1 MPRFEIPDV
10 DLSQYSN
17 RQLAGP
23 VLGALAVAIVVL
35 AVWTLTTG
43 FPVTPGLEFTGGTEL
58 TIETA
63 ASQADVE
70 AAFDTEVVEIRGV
83 ATASDEYIV
92 TFQDAN
98 MTQARAEGELT
109 DPDTPLDAEFTIT
122 AVQTTSPSFGESTQ
136 ILALQAVAAAFV
148 LMSIVVF
155 ALFRSVVPS
164 VAVVLSAFTDIAVP
178 AALMN
183 LLGIELSLGTVAA
196 LLMLIGYSVDSDILL
211 ANHVL
216 RRSGSFYE
224 SVDRAMQTGV
234 TMTVTSISA
243 MTVMAIVSYLFG
255 IDLLTAIGTVLVFGL
270 VTDLTTTYMMNVS
283 LLRWY
288 KFERGAR

>member
-1 MPRFEIPDV
+1 MPRFEIPEV

-23 VLGALAVAIVVL
+23 VFGALGAALLILAAM
-35 AVWTLTTG
+35 TLITG
-43 FPVTPGLEFTGGTEL
+43 SPVTPGIEFTGGTEV
-58 TIETA
+58 TIQTS
-63 ASQADVE
+63 ASQAEIDE
-70 AAFDTEVVEIRGV
+70 AFDTEVSSIRPI
-83 ATASDEYIV
+83 ASEGDAYIV
-92 TFQDAN
+92 TFQDDGL
-98 MTQARAEGELT
+98 TQQQAAEELT
-109 DPDTPLDAEFTIT
+109 DDTPLGADFDIQ
-122 AVQTTSPSFGESTQ
+122 AVQSTTASFGESTQ
-136 ILALQAVAAAFV
+136 RLALQAVAAAFV
-148 LMSIVVF
+148 LMSVVVF
-155 ALFRSVVPS
+155 LLFRTFVPS
-164 VAVVLSAFTDIAVP
+164 AAVVLSALTDIAVP

-183 LLGIELSLGTVAA
+183 LFGIKLSLGTVAA

-243 MTVMAIVSYLFG
+243 MAVMSVVSWLFG
-255 IDLLTAIGTVLVFGL
+255 IELLTAIGTVLVFGL
-270 VTDLTTTYMMNVS
+270 LTDLATTYMMNVS

-288 KFERGAR
+288 VYEGVAR

>member
-1 MPRFEIPDV
+1 MPRFEIPEV

-23 VLGALAVAIVVL
+23 VLGALAVALLLLV
-35 AVWTLTTG
+35 AWTAFTG
-43 FPVTPGLEFTGGTEL
+43 SPVTPGIEFTGGTEL
-58 TIETA
+58 TIQTS
-63 ASQADVE
+63 ASQDE
-70 AAFDTEVVEIRGV
+70 LREAFDTEVVAIRPI
-83 ATASDEYIV
+83 ASQGDAYIV
-92 TFQDAN
+92 TFQDADL
-98 MTQARAEGELT
+98 TQQRAQEELT
-109 DPDTPLDAEFTIT
+109 DDSPLGADFNIQ
-122 AVQTTSPSFGESTQ
+122 AVQSTSPSFGESTQ
-136 ILALQAVAAAFV
+136 RLALQAVAAAFV
-148 LMSIVVF
+148 LMSVVVF
-155 ALFRSVVPS
+155 LLFRTVVPS
-164 VAVVLSAFTDIAVP
+164 AAVVLSALTDIAVP

-183 LLGIELSLGTVAA
+183 LLGIKLSLGTVAA

-243 MTVMAIVSYLFG
+243 MTVMALVSWLFG
-255 IDLLTAIGTVLVFGL
+255 IELLTAIGTVLVLGL

-288 KFERGAR
+288 VYEGVAR

>member
-1 MPRFEIPDV
+1 MPRFEIPEV

-23 VLGALAVAIVVL
+23 VFGALAVALLILV
-35 AVWTLTTG
+35 AWTAFTG
-43 FPVTPGLEFTGGTEL
+43 SPVTPGIEFTGGTEL
-58 TIETA
+58 TIQTS
-63 ASQADVE
+63 ASQGQIE
-70 AAFDTEVVEIRGV
+70 TAFDTEVASIRPI
-83 ATASDEYIV
+83 ATQGDAYIV
-92 TFQDAN
+92 TFQDDS
-98 MTQARAEGELT
+98 MTQQRAQQELT
-109 DPDTPLDAEFTIT
+109 DDTPLNADFDIQS
-122 AVQTTSPSFGESTQ
+122 VQSTSASFGTSTQ
-136 ILALQAVAAAFV
+136 RLALQAVGAAFV

-155 ALFRSVVPS
+155 LLFRTFVPS
-164 VAVVLSAFTDIAVP
+164 AAVVLSALTDIAVP

-183 LLGIELSLGTVAA
+183 LIGIKLSLGTVAA

-234 TMTVTSISA
+234 TMTVTSIAA
-243 MTVMAIVSYLFG
+243 MTVMAIVSWLFG
-255 IDLLTAIGTVLVFGL
+255 IELLTAIGTVLVLGL
-270 VTDLTTTYMMNVS
+270 LTDLTTTYMMNVS

-288 KFERGAR
+288 VYEGVAR

>member
-1 MPRFEIPDV
+1 MPRFEIPEV

-23 VLGALAVAIVVL
+23 VLGALAVALLLLV
-35 AVWTLTTG
+35 AWTAFTG
-43 FPVTPGLEFTGGTEL
+43 SPVTPGIEFTGGTEL
-58 TIETA
+58 TIQTS
-63 ASQADVE
+63 ASQDE
-70 AAFDTEVVEIRGV
+70 IREAFDTEVVAIRPI
-83 ATASDEYIV
+83 ASQGDAYIV
-92 TFQDAN
+92 TFQDADL
-98 MTQARAEGELT
+98 TQQRAQEELT
-109 DPDTPLDAEFTIT
+109 DDTPLAADFNIQ
-122 AVQTTSPSFGESTQ
+122 AVQSTSPSFGESTQ
-136 ILALQAVAAAFV
+136 RLALQAVAAAFV
-148 LMSIVVF
+148 LMSVVVF
-155 ALFRSVVPS
+155 LLFRTVVPS
-164 VAVVLSAFTDIAVP
+164 AAVVLSALTDIAVP

-183 LLGIELSLGTVAA
+183 LFGIKLSLGTVAA

-243 MTVMAIVSYLFG
+243 MTVMAIVSWLFG
-255 IDLLTAIGTVLVFGL
+255 IELLTAIGTVLVFGL

-288 KFERGAR
+288 VYEGVAR